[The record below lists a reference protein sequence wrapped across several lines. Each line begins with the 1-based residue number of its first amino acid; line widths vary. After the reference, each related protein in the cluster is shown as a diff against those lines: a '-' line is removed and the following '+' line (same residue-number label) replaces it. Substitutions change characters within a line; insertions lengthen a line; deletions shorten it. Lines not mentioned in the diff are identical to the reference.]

1 MKKNNNCKA
10 HDASEAMQHWQR
22 AVPFGLCLLLVA
34 CASTTPAPRA
44 TPPVNAAAPA
54 PAPAQTAAAAQ
65 VQLPPAP
72 DAESLGINREGRVID
87 LSRVA
92 ETPPAFT
99 PPANDSVELNYE
111 QEDLRVVIEQ
121 LGGALGINM
130 LIDPAINS
138 RVSLRT
144 APGSPMRY
152 ADIWPLLRVLARNA
166 GVSIEQRGPV
176 YEFRLSPGALPS
188 EIVRA
193 DALDEASSA
202 TVLQVTPLTYISR
215 EAAEAV
221 LLPMLQPEGSVIRL
235 GSANSLG
242 IYGSPAQLA
251 RVNSLLSV
259 IDDDPFANRGI
270 RLYELANSR
279 ASDVATEL
287 SEVLRLIEGEQPAY
301 QILGLDRINAVLVVA
316 PAARGFDEVTR
327 WIRLLDTA
335 SQEQV
340 EQLFLYR
347 VKNLK
352 AVSLAA
358 TLTEVFGNNSS
369 EERER
374 RAAERE
380 AAAAVPQPQAFQGG
394 VLAALGSAFEAQDSA
409 AQNVTSA
416 NLSVS
421 IVADEETNSL
431 LIRATPREY
440 RQLLATLS
448 SLDRL
453 TPQVLIHA
461 VIGQVTLTEGTRFG
475 IDWTRI
481 SGNLASGPARLSS
494 NLLPGNIFDQNG
506 NPAAGSGL
514 VLTRSFMDGAAVIDA
529 TLNAIAEDNDVTLLA
544 RPTILATNNR
554 EGSIHVGQSVPV
566 NNGTTVVGNGVTTEN
581 IAYQDVG
588 IDLTI
593 TPQINDDGFITL
605 QIEQVLSSVEEGVT
619 GVADNPTFTD
629 QRINTTVVVAD
640 QSTIT
645 LGGLIQEEESDQQ
658 RGVPGLMGVPGLGR
672 LFAYTDQR
680 RVRRELFVILRPQIL
695 NGGER
700 DSETLRAFRDSF
712 SHVVDLL
719 QDAGL

>member
-1 MKKNNNCKA
+1 MKKNNLSA
-10 HDASEAMQHWQR
+10 QGASGLMQRWPR
-22 AVPFGLCLLLVA
+22 AVPFGLSLLLAA
-34 CASTTPAPRA
+34 CASTTPAPGA
-44 TPPVNAAAPA
+44 TPPGNAVAPA
-54 PAPAQTAAAAQ
+54 PAPAQTAPAAQ

-87 LSRVA
+87 LTRA
-92 ETPPAFT
+92 GETPPAVT

-121 LGGALGINM
+121 LGEALGINM

-144 APGSPMRY
+144 APGNPMRY

-166 GVSIEQRGPV
+166 GVSIEQRGAV
-176 YEFRLSPGALPS
+176 YEFRLSPGTLPS

-193 DALDEASSA
+193 DALGEATSA

-235 GSANSLG
+235 GSANALG

-251 RVNSLLSV
+251 RVNTLLSV
-259 IDDDPFANRGI
+259 IDDDPFVNRGI

-380 AAAAVPQPQAFQGG
+380 AAAAAPQPQLFQGG
-394 VLAALGSAFEAQDSA
+394 VLAALGAAVEAQESA

-494 NLLPGNIFDQNG
+494 NLLPGTIFDENG
-506 NPAAGSGL
+506 NPAPRSGL

-529 TLNAIAEDNDVTLLA
+529 TLNAIAEDNEVTLLA

-593 TPQINDDGFITL
+593 TPQINDDGYITL

-619 GVADNPTFTD
+619 GVANNPTFTD
-629 QRINTTVVVAD
+629 QRISTTVVVAD

-658 RGVPGLMGVPGLGR
+658 SGVPGLMRVPGLGR

-695 NGGER
+695 SGDER

-712 SHVVDLL
+712 SNVVELL